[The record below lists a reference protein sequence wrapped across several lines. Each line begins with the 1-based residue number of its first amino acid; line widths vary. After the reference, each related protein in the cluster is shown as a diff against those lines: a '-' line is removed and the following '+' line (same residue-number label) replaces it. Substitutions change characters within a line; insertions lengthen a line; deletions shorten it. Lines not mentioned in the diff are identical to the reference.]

1 MQDAYALSA
10 PDRERLRGLAERMAE
25 YAALPVMA
33 ERTRLWYAHNAL
45 AGSRPLV
52 VIEMDT
58 FESEMLPPLECA
70 GAWAR
75 EVERDLLRAIVHHE
89 QIGDDVVVPGFLAVS
104 PAVSARHFGIEVRKV
119 RATDGQGRDIGFA
132 FQHPVTDLA
141 RDLPRLGTSV
151 FTYDREAT
159 EARLAFARE
168 AVGDILPVRLCNGSL
183 SWLGP
188 SERVV
193 ELMGLE
199 AMMMALAAEPDGM
212 RALYDLIVDDLISF
226 IRWQEAEGI
235 LTLNNGNHY
244 AGAGSYGFTEELPA
258 PGYEAARGA
267 RARDLWGNINSQETV
282 GVSPAMYLDLVL
294 PSYKRLAGLFGLVY
308 YGCCEPVHAVWKDGV
323 SGLPRLRKVSI
334 SAWCDEA
341 FMGEALRGSRVIYS
355 RKPSPNYLGVG
366 EAFDEEGF
374 RGHVDATLRAALGC
388 TLEIVNRDVYT
399 LTGDLTK
406 AARAVRVMREEID
419 RIWR

>member
-1 MQDAYALSA
+1 MTETMAMTARDG
-10 PDRERLRGLAERMAE
+10 DRLRSLAERMAG

-33 ERTRLWYAHNAL
+33 ERARLWRAHNAL
-45 AGSRPLV
+45 AAPRPLV

-58 FESEMLPPLECA
+58 FEAEMLPPLECA
-70 GAWAR
+70 GVWAR
-75 EVERDLLRAIVHHE
+75 EVERDLLRSIVHHE
-89 QIGDDVVVPGFLAVS
+89 RIDDDVVVPDFLAVQ

-119 RATDGQGRDIGFA
+119 HATDGQGRDIGFA
-132 FQHPVTDLA
+132 FQHPVTDLD
-141 RDLPRLGTSV
+141 RDLPRLGKSV
-151 FTYDREAT
+151 FAHDRAAT
-159 EARLAFARE
+159 EARLAFARD
-168 AVGDILPVRLCNGSL
+168 AVGDILPARLCNGSL
-183 SWLGP
+183 NWLGP

-199 AMMMALAAEPDGM
+199 AMMMALAAEPDGI

-258 PGYEAARGA
+258 PGYDEARGA
-267 RARDLWGNINSQETV
+267 RSRDLWGNINSQETV

-308 YGCCEPVHAVWKDGV
+308 YGCCEPVHAIWKDGV
-323 SGLPRLRKVSI
+323 GELPRLRKVSV
-334 SAWCDEA
+334 SAWCDEP
-341 FMGEALRGSRVIYS
+341 FMGDALRGSRVIYS
-355 RKPSPNYLGVG
+355 RKPSPNFLGVG
-366 EAFDEEGF
+366 KVFDEEGF
-374 RGHVDATLRAALGC
+374 RAHIDATLRAARGC
-388 TLEIVNRDVYT
+388 ALEIINRDVYT
-399 LTGDLTK
+399 LTGDPAK

-419 RIWR
+419 RLWR